1 MDDEQRTTAGDTY
14 LTMLDEHDHLLA
26 KASARG
32 LQNREQDTGQHK
44 GNEVS
49 EENFDGETR
58 SK

>member
-1 MDDEQRTTAGDTY
+1 
-14 LTMLDEHDHLLA
+14 MLDEHNRLLA

-32 LQNREQDTGQHK
+32 LRNREQDTGQHE

-58 SK
+58 SKQLHS